1 MTKGRKHMENS
12 GKRIKRS
19 LLRIILGR
27 AGFTAVA
34 LIAQLMIII
43 SYFSYLQAYSEAVT
57 AVLYILTF
65 GVLLHIINKDENPSY
80 KIAWLLPVAIFPVF
94 GAMLFLFFKLQP
106 TVVLTNKIL
115 RHNIAVSAPCLK
127 QDKKVRTAFEQEWK
141 NARGFIHYMNKY
153 AGYPVCANTEVKYFS
168 LGDEFIP
175 ALLDELEKAREYI
188 FLEYFIIDR
197 GEVWGKV
204 LDILKRKAAQGVEIR
219 LMYDGLCSVAML
231 PYNYPRI
238 LADMD
243 IACRVFNPV
252 RPFLSSAQNNR
263 DHRKICVID
272 GKTGFT
278 GGINLADEYANIID
292 RFGHWKDTGVML
304 KGDAVNNLT
313 MMFLQMWHISDSPQ
327 ADYEKY
333 MSKPSDITARG
344 FVLPYGDSPLDN
356 EPVGKTVYM
365 HILNTASDYVHI
377 MTPYLILDY
386 EMEQCIISAAK
397 RGVEVSLILPH
408 KPDKKYAFYLAHSH
422 YPTLLKAGVKIYE
435 YSPGFVHAKNY
446 TSDDKKAV
454 VGSINMDFRSLYLH
468 WECACYMYDTP
479 CVADIEQ
486 DFKNTLK
493 QCQRITEADL
503 KNISLFEHI
512 AERLLSIIAPLM

>member
-1 MTKGRKHMENS
+1 MENKK
-12 GKRIKRS
+12 KRIKRN
-19 LLRIILGR
+19 LLRIVLGR
-27 AGFTAVA
+27 TGFTVLAIVA
-34 LIAQLMIII
+34 QFFIILL
-43 SYFSYLQAYSEAVT
+43 YFSYLKKYSSAVT

-80 KIAWLLPVAIFPVF
+80 KIAWLVPVAVFPVF

-106 TVVLTNKIL
+106 AVTLTNKIL
-115 RHNIAVSAPCLK
+115 RQNIARSAPCLK
-127 QDKKVRTAFEQEWK
+127 QDKSVKAAFEKEWR
-141 NARGFIHYMNKY
+141 NARGFTHYMNKY
-153 AGYPVCANTEVKYFS
+153 AGYPVCANTQVKYFP
-168 LGDEFIP
+168 LGDDLIP
-175 ALLDELEKAREYI
+175 VLLDELEKAKSYI
-188 FLEYFIIDR
+188 FMEYFIIDR
-197 GEVWGKV
+197 GEVWDKV
-204 LDILKRKAAQGVEIR
+204 LDVLKRKAAEGVEVR
-219 LMYDGLCSVAML
+219 LMYDGLCTLANL
-231 PYNYPRI
+231 PYSYPRT

-243 IACRVFNPV
+243 IACRVFNPI

-272 GKTGFT
+272 GKTAFT

-292 RFGHWKDTGVML
+292 RFGHWKDTAVML

-313 MMFLQMWHISDSPQ
+313 MMFLQMWHINDSDQ
-327 ADYEKY
+327 NDYEKY
-333 MSKPSDITARG
+333 MSRPSGINAPG

-386 EMEQCIISAAK
+386 EMEQCLAAAAK

-408 KPDKKYAFYLAHSH
+408 KPDKRYAFYLAHSH

-454 VGSINMDFRSLYLH
+454 VGTINMDFRSLYLH
-468 WECACYMYDTP
+468 WECACYMYNTP
-479 CVADIEQ
+479 CVKDIEQ

-493 QCQRITEADL
+493 QCQRITEAEL
-503 KNISLFEHI
+503 KSISLFEYI
-512 AERLLSIIAPLM
+512 AGRLLSIFAPLM